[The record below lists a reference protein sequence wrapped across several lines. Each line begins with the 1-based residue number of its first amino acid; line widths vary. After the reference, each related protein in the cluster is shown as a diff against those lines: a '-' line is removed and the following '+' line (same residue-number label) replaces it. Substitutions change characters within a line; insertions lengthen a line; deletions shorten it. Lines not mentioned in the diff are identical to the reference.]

1 LQTVE
6 ERFDSRRFDVFRGCL
21 CETWS
26 IQSQPFDKGTGMLLL
41 FTLILSLC
49 PFMTTT
55 LGFQEQ
61 SVPAVQPENP
71 PSVDQILDRMKIHN
85 EWQGRY
91 LIEYRAQRTFH
102 AANLRFEEDAT
113 LEVRTTF
120 RRPDTIE
127 SQVLRAEGSRLIRE
141 RVFDNVLKAE
151 NETHSKLAKQQ
162 VDIVPANYSFSY
174 IGQELCDGRKCYRLG
189 ITPKRREQY
198 LIQGLIWIDA
208 EDWSIVRI
216 QGSLAKRPSFWT
228 RQTQIDRRYKRI
240 GGMWLNDS
248 LESTSDILIAGR
260 STLKIQYLYEAI
272 ETDRSM
278 ERFGEASVP
287 CRD

>member
-1 LQTVE
+1 
-6 ERFDSRRFDVFRGCL
+6 
-21 CETWS
+21 
-26 IQSQPFDKGTGMLLL
+26 MLLV
-41 FTLILSLC
+41 FTLILGLSLLT
-49 PFMTTT
+49 TTT

-71 PSVDQILDRMKIHN
+71 PSVDQILDRMKIHD
-85 EWQGRY
+85 EWQERY
-91 LIEYRAQRTFH
+91 LIEYRAQRNFH

-141 RVFDNVLKAE
+141 RVFDNILKAE
-151 NETHSKLAKQQ
+151 VETHSKLVKQQ
-162 VDIVPANYSFSY
+162 VDIVPRNYSFSY
-174 IGQELCDGRKCYRLG
+174 IGQELCDDRKCYRLG
-189 ITPKRREQY
+189 ITPRRREQY
-198 LIQGLIWIDA
+198 LIQGQIWIDA

-216 QGSLAKRPSFWT
+216 QGSPAKRPSFWT

-240 GGMWLNDS
+240 DRMWLNDS

-278 ERFGEASVP
+278 EYLEEASVP

>member
-1 LQTVE
+1 ML
-6 ERFDSRRFDVFRGCL
+6 
-21 CETWS
+21 
-26 IQSQPFDKGTGMLLL
+26 LLL
-41 FTLILSLC
+41 FTLILGLC
-49 PFMTTT
+49 LLTTTT

-71 PSVDQILDRMKIHN
+71 PSVDQILDRIKIHD
-85 EWQGRY
+85 EWEERY
-91 LIEYRAQRTFH
+91 RIEYREPRNFH
-102 AANLRFEEDAT
+102 ATKLRFEEDAT

-189 ITPKRREQY
+189 ITPRRREKY
-198 LIQGLIWIDA
+198 LIQGQIWIDA

-216 QGSLAKRPSFWT
+216 QGSPAKHPSFWT

-240 GGMWLNDS
+240 DGIWLNDS

-260 STLKIQYLYEAI
+260 STLRIQYLYEAI
-272 ETDRSM
+272 ETDGSM
-278 ERFGEASVP
+278 ERLGEASVP
-287 CRD
+287 CPDR